1 MYYEEAEVKE
11 YKSINKQ
18 NGTERTKF
26 QINLNKKSKF
36 REPKKIALVDIDE
49 IKEIASSLDDNNLNE
64 LEDNLKQYEENN
76 IELNKEIDKY
86 NEQVHELEE
95 TAKSLAS
102 DVHKLKEEKLQLQ
115 NDLIKLEENMKVKN
129 EEIIELQK
137 QHKEEISELH
147 FKLNNEKD
155 LTKSLLVV
163 RSDLLNRNALDRLRN
178 KEPESSKRIA
188 QLKEIPEE
196 VEVKP
201 SDD

>member
-18 NGTERTKF
+18 NGTERIKF

-49 IKEIASSLDDNNLNE
+49 IEEIASSLDADKLNE
-64 LEDNLKQYEENN
+64 LEVHLKQYKEDNDKLNKQLNQYKEEN
-76 IELNKEIDKY
+76 
-86 NEQVHELEE
+86 QELEE
-95 TAKSLAS
+95 TAKSLAA
-102 DVHKLKEEKLQLQ
+102 DVNKLKEEKIQLQ
-115 NDLIKLEENMKVKN
+115 DDLLNLEENMEAKN

-137 QHKEEISELH
+137 QHKEELSELN

-188 QLKEIPEE
+188 KLKEIPEE

-201 SDD
+201 SED